1 MARGTD
7 YSAYEAITVSSAVAS
22 LTAATILGKESAV
35 ITVETAVVRFRLD
48 GTDPSATEGH
58 VLAVDDVLE
67 LDSSE
72 SLAKVR
78 FIRRN
83 GTSATLRCSY
93 GD

>member
-7 YSAYEAITVSSAVAS
+7 YSAYEAITVSSASVG
-22 LTAATILGKESAV
+22 LTTATILGKESAV
-35 ITVETAVVRFRLD
+35 LTVETAVVRFRLD
-48 GTDPSATEGH
+48 GAAPTSSEGH
-58 VLAVDDVLE
+58 VLEVGDVLE

-72 SLAKVR
+72 SLANVR
-78 FIRRN
+78 FIRRD

>member
-7 YSAYEAITVSSAVAS
+7 YSAYEAITVSSAAVS
-22 LTAATILGKESAV
+22 LTTATILGKESAV

-48 GTDPSATEGH
+48 GTAPTSSEGH
-58 VLAVDDVLE
+58 VLEVGDVLE

-72 SLAKVR
+72 SMANVR
-78 FIRRN
+78 FIRRD